1 MKKIMAI
8 LFTLSLAL
16 TLVACGKDEP
26 VAQERPG
33 TINSESMQPS
43 ATESERPFAD
53 YEENQASQDNY
64 TWYIK
69 NYVGKNAASFGHT
82 NYEGCRVDD
91 YESGEVKLILL
102 SPSGEYVDIQDKE
115 ELKNWY
121 VVAQNQSPNT
131 EIRYTYMQDENGK
144 EYKGLVNYQ
153 SIDEIVLAVAPVGS
167 EGEVPQVTTIQP
179 STDAYTFYVRDYV
192 GRNLSQCGFTSF
204 SGERVDEYGHAQV
217 VLTLV
222 ADNGVYIDAEEEES
236 LRNYVVTG
244 QSISANTKLT
254 MTFLTDEE
262 GKEYVGIV
270 DDLSIEQIDLFVR
283 QLDPNA
289 VTEEEEPTEPEEE
302 TTEPTEEVT
311 EPTEESIQLVDGLRP
326 EFKEAMDAYEAF
338 YDEYCELMTKYMK
351 NPSDLT
357 LMTQYMELL
366 DKSGEMDEAFEKWDD
381 EDMSPAELQYY
392 LEVTDRVMDKLLK
405 AMG

>member
-1 MKKIMAI
+1 
-8 LFTLSLAL
+8 
-16 TLVACGKDEP
+16 
-26 VAQERPG
+26 
-33 TINSESMQPS
+33 
-43 ATESERPFAD
+43 
-53 YEENQASQDNY
+53 
-64 TWYIK
+64 
-69 NYVGKNAASFGHT
+69 
-82 NYEGCRVDD
+82 
-91 YESGEVKLILL
+91 
-102 SPSGEYVDIQDKE
+102 
-115 ELKNWY
+115 
-121 VVAQNQSPNT
+121 
-131 EIRYTYMQDENGK
+131 MQDENGK

-283 QLDPNA
+283 QLDPNV
-289 VTEEEEPTEPEEE
+289 VTEEEKPTEPEEE

-326 EFKEAMDAYEAF
+326 EFKEAMDAYEEF
-338 YDEYCELMTKYMK
+338 MNEYCEFMEKYAA
-351 NPSDLT
+351 SDGTDFGL
-357 LMTQYMELL
+357 LADYADYMRKYAET
-366 DKSGEMDEAFEKWDD
+366 MEAFEKWNG
-381 EDMSPAELQYY
+381 EDLNAAETAYY
-392 LEVTDRVMDKLLK
+392 IEVQTRINKKLLET
-405 AMG
+405 AD